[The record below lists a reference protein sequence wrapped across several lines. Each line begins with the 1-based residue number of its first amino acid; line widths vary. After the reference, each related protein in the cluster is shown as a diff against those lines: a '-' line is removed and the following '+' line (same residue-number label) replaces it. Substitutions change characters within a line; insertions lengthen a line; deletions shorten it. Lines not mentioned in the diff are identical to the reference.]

1 MGTFFIN
8 VTFPEAAMFRRSESE
23 SETMEREGE
32 EEKKKEGSYR
42 YWVREATSDAA
53 PPPLPQKLTNN
64 DVVAPNAP
72 ALGSLWNQAGT
83 WEEKNLTK
91 WATDRLK
98 ELLGSV
104 GSLQFSSGKAEIF
117 DVNRCVGD
125 AFLVTVRNK
134 KRVGYTYELS
144 LKVQGEWSFEEDMK
158 KVKGSLDIAEFSFGE
173 LDDLEVDVKLSDDKE
188 LSQQLKQRIRLD
200 LKQFLEPVRLKLGQ
214 FEQDLKD
221 R

>member
-1 MGTFFIN
+1 M
-8 VTFPEAAMFRRSESE
+8 RRR
-23 SETMEREGE
+23 ERERERESKIME

-42 YWVREATSDAA
+42 YWVREATADAA
-53 PPPLPQKLTNN
+53 PPPQPQKLTNN
-64 DVVAPNAP
+64 DVVASNAP

-83 WEEKNLTK
+83 WEEKNITK

-98 ELLGSV
+98 ELLVSV
-104 GSLQFSSGKAEIF
+104 GSLQFSSGKAEII

-144 LKVQGEWSFEEDMK
+144 LKVQGEWSFEENTK
-158 KVKGSLDIAEFSFGE
+158 KVKGSLDIPEFSFGE
-173 LDDLEVDVKLSDDKE
+173 LDDLEVNVKLSEDKE
-188 LSQQLKQRIRLD
+188 LSQQLKQQVRLD
-200 LKQFLEPVRLKLGQ
+200 MMQFLEPIRLKLGQ
-214 FEQDLKD
+214 FEQELKD